1 MAQSSFGSENEKYTL
16 LIPDNSGFESD
27 GIFLNYYAEG
37 GKLEQKPEG
46 EWEAVSSDELQRI
59 IRAHTVMSEEVELKK
74 QGTQVI
80 PIQSAFCYWF
90 VKDGKI
96 TCNSHFNGILE
107 PGSTIDPFVEFEEVT
122 NSGKPWA
129 NGKTYTYKANA
140 ISGLFEAET
149 EDGQG
154 NSMQKALAICQDARY
169 PYYCFAQLLKQA
181 DMISGETVA
190 GLAGRTIAFIPT
202 NETIKNAL
210 AGKQI
215 PGADKLTVYEDGTLG
230 LIDSGNGL
238 TGDEKIE
245 LKKYISNYFLVASS
259 VPSACYPGSK
269 MESGEYVNYSGN
281 TIIYNDLGT
290 SLSFQLKNGT
300 KVVQVSGKYNYF
312 PFCYNDGCFHFIE
325 SLLM

>member
-1 MAQSSFGSENEKYTL
+1 MRCHSFCLFFIITFDCVWSRVIEQGCQKIIVCSYGSSVQIRFKAT
-16 LIPDNSGFESD
+16 DQ
-27 GIFLNYYAEG
+27 YY
-37 GKLEQKPEG
+37 
-46 EWEAVSSDELQRI
+46 
-59 IRAHTVMSEEVELKK
+59 
-74 QGTQVI
+74 
-80 PIQSAFCYWF
+80 
-90 VKDGKI
+90 
-96 TCNSHFNGILE
+96 
-107 PGSTIDPFVEFEEVT
+107 STD
-122 NSGKPWA
+122 
-129 NGKTYTYKANA
+129 
-140 ISGLFEAET
+140 
-149 EDGQG
+149 
-154 NSMQKALAICQDARY
+154 
-169 PYYCFAQLLKQA
+169 
-181 DMISGETVA
+181 
-190 GLAGRTIAFIPT
+190 
-202 NETIKNAL
+202 